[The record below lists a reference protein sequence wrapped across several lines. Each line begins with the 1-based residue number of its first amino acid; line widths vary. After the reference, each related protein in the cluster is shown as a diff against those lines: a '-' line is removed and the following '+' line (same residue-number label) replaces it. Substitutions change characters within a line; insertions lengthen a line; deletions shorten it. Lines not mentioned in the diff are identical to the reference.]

1 MKPKIYFAFGISGAI
16 QHVAGMQSSGLIVAI
31 NTNENAPIFDIAD
44 IGIVGDLYKVIPAII
59 EEIDKLPQD

>member
-1 MKPKIYFAFGISGAI
+1 MPAVS
-16 QHVAGMQSSGLIVAI
+16 AGMQNSGLIVAI

>member
-1 MKPKIYFAFGISGAI
+1 MISGAI
-16 QHVAGMQSSGLIVAI
+16 QHVAGMQNSGLIVAI